1 MEMKKLQRK
10 FAVIS
15 NPNTVAKMFSKIKRK
30 DELEV
35 RLIDIELRLDAH
47 ERKINDLKELIHT
60 LGIMIEQ
67 LKMEVKELGKSK
79 YGPGL

>member
-1 MEMKKLQRK
+1 
-10 FAVIS
+10 
-15 NPNTVAKMFSKIKRK
+15 MFKQLKRK

-47 ERKINDLKELIHT
+47 ERKLKDLKELIHM
-60 LGIMIEQ
+60 LGRMIEE
-67 LKMEVKELGKSK
+67 LKMEMKELGKSK

>member
-1 MEMKKLQRK
+1 
-10 FAVIS
+10 
-15 NPNTVAKMFSKIKRK
+15 MFSKIKRK